1 MADNKISIKGLY
13 KVFGDRPN
21 DAIQNI
27 INGMS
32 KEKLLSEHGCV
43 LGLNNI
49 NIDIPAEQLHVIMGL
64 SGSGK
69 STLIR
74 HINRLIDPT
83 VGKIIIDGDNIMEMS
98 PEELREFRRYKAS
111 MVFQKFGLFPHRT
124 VFQNISY
131 GLFVQGIREEEVKE
145 RTQVWVDK
153 VGLTGFEKYYPA
165 HLSGGMQQRVGL
177 ARALA
182 TDAEILLMDEAFS
195 ALDPLIR
202 NNMQDI
208 LLGLQEELHKTII
221 FITHDLDEALRLGD
235 EISFL
240 RDGKVVQRG
249 KPQDI
254 ILRPA
259 DDYIKDFIEDI
270 NRSRVLKVSSIM
282 EKETKV
288 LGPKILF
295 NTSIEESLKIISSS
309 DKGLATVVNAK
320 GKTVGKVTLKNAIA
334 AIERPSRDKVNRFH
348 YK

>member
-32 KEKLLSEHGCV
+32 KEKLLNEYGNV
-43 LGLNNI
+43 LALNNI
-49 NIDIPAEQLHVIMGL
+49 NIDIPSKQLHVIMGL

-83 VGKIIIDGDNIMEMS
+83 VGKVIIDGDNIMEMS
-98 PEELREFRRYKAS
+98 QEELREFRRYKVS

-153 VGLTGFEKYYPA
+153 VGLTGFEKYYPV

-202 NNMQDI
+202 TNMQDI
-208 LLGLQEELHKTII
+208 LLSLQEELNKTII
-221 FITHDLDEALRLGD
+221 FITHDVDEALRLGD
-235 EISFL
+235 EISFM
-240 RDGKVVQRG
+240 RDGKVIQKG
-249 KPQDI
+249 NPQEI

-259 DDYIKDFIEDI
+259 DNYIADFIKDI
-270 NRSRVLKVSSIM
+270 NRSRILKVSSIM
-282 EKETKV
+282 KKSTTSFDLKITVNASVEEALQTMNSADKGVASVVDVKGKAIGKV
-288 LGPKILF
+288 L
-295 NTSIEESLKIISSS
+295 LKDAIF
-309 DKGLATVVNAK
+309 
-320 GKTVGKVTLKNAIA
+320 AIA
-334 AIERPSRDKVNRFH
+334 RSEYNNSP
-348 YK
+348 Y

>member
-1 MADNKISIKGLY
+1 MADNKISIKSLY

-32 KEKLLSEHGCV
+32 KEKLLSEHGSV

-49 NIDIPAEQLHVIMGL
+49 NIDIPAKQLHVIMGL

-83 VGKIIIDGDNIMEMS
+83 VGKVIIDGDNIMEMS
-98 PEELREFRRYKAS
+98 QEELREFRRYKAS

-165 HLSGGMQQRVGL
+165 QLSGGMQQRVGL

-202 NNMQDI
+202 TNMQDI
-208 LLGLQEELHKTII
+208 LLDLQEELNKTII

-235 EISFL
+235 EISFM
-240 RDGKVVQRG
+240 RDGKVIQKG
-249 KPQDI
+249 NPQDI

-259 DDYIKDFIEDI
+259 DNYIADFIKDI
-270 NRSRVLKVSSIM
+270 NRSRVLKVSSIL
-282 EKETKV
+282 KKSTISCD
-288 LGPKILF
+288 LKI
-295 NTSIEESLKIISSS
+295 NVNASLKEALQVLNSA
-309 DKGLATVVNAK
+309 DKGVASVVDAK
-320 GKTVGKVTLKNAIA
+320 GKPIGKVSLKAAILAIA
-334 AIERPSRDKVNRFH
+334 RPENDNSPH

>member
-32 KEKLLSEHGCV
+32 KEKLLNEYGNV
-43 LGLNNI
+43 LALNNI
-49 NIDIPAEQLHVIMGL
+49 NIDIPAKQLHVIMGL

-83 VGKIIIDGDNIMEMS
+83 VGKVIIDGDNIMEMS
-98 PEELREFRRYKAS
+98 QEELREFRRYKAS

-202 NNMQDI
+202 TNMQDT
-208 LLGLQEELHKTII
+208 LLSLQEELNKTII
-221 FITHDLDEALRLGD
+221 FITHDVDEALRLGD
-235 EISFL
+235 EISFM
-240 RDGKVVQRG
+240 RDGKVIQKG
-249 KPQDI
+249 NPQEI

-259 DDYIKDFIEDI
+259 DNYIADFIKDI
-270 NRSRVLKVSSIM
+270 NRSRILKVSSIM
-282 EKETKV
+282 KKSTTSFDLKITVNASVEEALQTMNSADTGVASVVDVKGKAIGKV
-288 LGPKILF
+288 L
-295 NTSIEESLKIISSS
+295 LKDAIF
-309 DKGLATVVNAK
+309 
-320 GKTVGKVTLKNAIA
+320 AIA
-334 AIERPSRDKVNRFH
+334 RSEYNNSPY